1 MKNSL
6 IIILLLFF
14 SVKVSAQ
21 ARFSAKDS
29 ARNTFKKEFLLN
41 PFTFFISGF
50 EVGYGRVFNNNKEN
64 FRILF
69 AYYISENSNLYP
81 DEASNLEAYK
91 IDLQYLFTRPVQGSL
106 RYYLGGFLTYRNV
119 KLDITGKPT
128 NYVAKGSSASFGVI
142 MGARSYLSEN
152 FFMDLY
158 FGGGPTVPLNS
169 SNENDVDRKLF
180 FPVKRAVTPRA
191 GLLFG
196 ISF

>member
-6 IIILLLFF
+6 IIALLLFF

-21 ARFSAKDS
+21 YSFGAKDS
-29 ARNTFKKEFLLN
+29 ARNTYKKEFLLN

-64 FRILF
+64 FRVLF
-69 AYYISENSNLYP
+69 AYYISEGANLHR

-106 RYYLGGFLTYRNV
+106 RYYLGGFLTYRNI
-119 KLDITGKPT
+119 KLDIAGKPT
-128 NYVAKGSSASFGVI
+128 SYVAKGSSANFGVI

-152 FFMDLY
+152 FFFDLY

-169 SNENDVDRKLF
+169 ANVNDVDQKLF

-191 GLLFG
+191 GMLLG